1 MNYAFIETNQHS
13 SRTKRHDNAAARVDA
28 EIKRV
33 RRQLHLRRERLAA
46 FDSLV
51 AIVRSRTDL
60 LQPTPGQGSAA
71 CVAPVFLIRRLRNL
85 AERQGQWLRRCE
97 DWQASGKSLRLE
109 FRFLASYLLALYPVP
124 GFMDSVWDLPPG
136 PEAFRQQ
143 AWYMRAARGASLRT
157 LNLPLTI
164 TKRMEHY
171 IRQTPDHYTVP
182 QALRY
187 GETLGLGGCV
197 KLALEVAASKLGQS
211 VEHFEFWRT
220 VLLFF
225 VNHPEMDLVLV
236 KPIIDFV
243 QANKFAGE
251 EIVTAHG
258 TGHRQAPWPDFSI
271 KGRTVASMLRLVQ
284 EWNADVTERKPN
296 HGFSW
301 PLSNVQG
308 FRFVENGD
316 APENPMEWT
325 IHELVSSAELYLE
338 GRALRHCV
346 YTYAPKCRRGET
358 TIWSLRLRVGGQEK
372 RMATIEVNTRKGEII
387 QTRAKANSHAGPRSQ
402 EMIRQWAAVA
412 GLHVNSR
419 SW

>member
-1 MNYAFIETNQHS
+1 M
-13 SRTKRHDNAAARVDA
+13 
-28 EIKRV
+28 
-33 RRQLHLRRERLAA
+33 
-46 FDSLV
+46 
-51 AIVRSRTDL
+51 
-60 LQPTPGQGSAA
+60 
-71 CVAPVFLIRRLRNL
+71 
-85 AERQGQWLRRCE
+85 RRCE
-97 DWQASGKSLRLE
+97 DWKATGESLRLE
-109 FRFLASYLLALYPVP
+109 FRSLASYLLARYPVP

-143 AWYMRAARGASLRT
+143 AWYIRVARGESFRSL
-157 LNLPLTI
+157 NIPLTV
-164 TKRMEHY
+164 TKRMEHF
-171 IRQTPDHYTVP
+171 IRQAPDHYTVT

-187 GETLGLGGCV
+187 GETVGVGGSV
-197 KLALEVAASKLGQS
+197 KLAREVAASKLGQR
-211 VEHFEFWRT
+211 VEYFQFWRT

-225 VNHPEMDLVLV
+225 VNHPEMDLALV

-258 TGHRQAPWPDFSI
+258 TGYRQAPWPDFSI

-284 EWNADVTERKPN
+284 EWNADVMERKPD
-296 HGFSW
+296 HDFSW
-301 PLSNVQG
+301 PVSNVQG

-316 APENPMEWT
+316 AAENPREWT

-358 TIWSLRLRVGGQEK
+358 NIWSLRLRVGGQEK
-372 RMATIEVNTRKGEII
+372 RIATIEVNPRKGEII
-387 QTRAKANSHAGPRSQ
+387 QTRAKANSCAGTQAQ
-402 EMIRQWAAVA
+402 EMIRRWAAVA
-412 GLHVNSR
+412 GLRVNSR

>member
-1 MNYAFIETNQHS
+1 MNYALVESNQHS
-13 SRTKRHDNAAARVDA
+13 NATKRNDYAAARVDA
-28 EIKRV
+28 EIKKARN
-33 RRQLHLRRERLAA
+33 QFYLRPERLTA

-51 AIVRSRTDL
+51 VMARSRTAL
-60 LQPTPGQGSAA
+60 LRPTPAQGSAA
-71 CVAPVFLIRRLRNL
+71 WVAPVFLIKRLRNL
-85 AERQGQWLRRCE
+85 AERHSQWLRRCE
-97 DWQASGKSLRLE
+97 DWPATGASLRLE
-109 FRFLASYLLALYPVP
+109 FRSLASYLLALYPVP

-143 AWYMRAARGASLRT
+143 AWYIRAARGASFRA

-171 IRQTPDHYTVP
+171 IRQAPDHYTVP
-182 QALRY
+182 QSLRY
-187 GETLGLGGCV
+187 GETLGMGGSV
-197 KLALEVAASKLGQS
+197 KLAREVADTRLGQRI
-211 VEHFEFWRT
+211 EHFEFWRT

-225 VNHPEMDLVLV
+225 VNHHEMDLALV

-258 TGHRQAPWPDFSI
+258 IGYRQAPWPDFSI

-284 EWNADVTERKPN
+284 EWNADVTARKPN
-296 HGFSW
+296 RDFSW

-316 APENPMEWT
+316 AAENIREWT

-372 RMATIEVNTRKGEII
+372 RIATIEVNPRKGEII
-387 QTRAKANSHAGPRSQ
+387 QTRTKANSHAGPHSQ
-402 EMIRQWAAVA
+402 EVIRQWAAVA
-412 GLHVNSR
+412 GLEVNSR